1 MRLSSFIASF
11 ASLAC
16 LVSAQQTVTSNTG
29 PSAIISQYGSSFKN
43 LGGNILHDKVNG
55 ELISISV

>member
-11 ASLAC
+11 ATLAC
-16 LVSAQQTVTSNTG
+16 LVSAQQEVPTNTE
-29 PSAIISQYGSSFKN
+29 PSTIISQYGSRFKN

-55 ELISISV
+55 E